1 MTAGRF
7 TATGG
12 LLFPGCRVGTLAVRN
27 LRRWVGVLGTLPVRA
42 ASATFLLFMNIPPLS
57 SRLFVHALLA
67 FALAGSFSPRGAA
80 ADALIDQK
88 PTAPLPPGKTVVP
101 DKSDSD
107 ESPDAGAADKT
118 PAEPSRHADKASKK
132 TATNEKPVHR
142 PPLRLQVDN
151 RPINREAADRVSYAP
166 IVKKTAASVV
176 FVYSSKK
183 VKGQDLSPFL
193 NDPLFR
199 RFFEMPGRRHRGNG
213 DDDEGGGSTGRTP
226 DRVEQGL
233 GSGVVISADGYI
245 LTNNHVVEGADE
257 VRVSIG
263 ESTKKFD
270 AKVIGRD
277 SLADIAVLKIEPTG
291 ALIPATFG
299 NSDQL
304 QVGDVVL
311 AIGNPFGIGQSVSRG
326 IVSALSRGQ
335 LGIEQLEDFI
345 QTDAAI
351 NPGNSGGALIDSL
364 GRVVGIN
371 TAILSSSGGFNGVG
385 LAIPINLV
393 RFVAE
398 QIVAKGK
405 VDRGFL
411 GVQTQDL
418 TDEIAAQF
426 SAERGALV
434 SEVTPDSPADKAG
447 LKAGDVITKVNDTD
461 IRDQRHLQLVVT
473 QFAPGTEVSVVYLR
487 DGKPHTT
494 KAKLALRPT
503 KFGTDRGNA
512 DENAGNDEGVLNGV
526 SVGDITPDVRE
537 EMEIPARIKGAIVQS
552 VDQNSPS
559 ALQGLHEGDVIIE
572 LDRRPVHN
580 AEEAV
585 KLSEEIKGPK
595 VMVLIWRAGSTRFIV
610 IDESKK

>member
-1 MTAGRF
+1 MK
-7 TATGG
+7 
-12 LLFPGCRVGTLAVRN
+12 
-27 LRRWVGVLGTLPVRA
+27 
-42 ASATFLLFMNIPPLS
+42 MPLS
-57 SRLFVHALLA
+57 SSPRVVRMLTALSISLLA
-67 FALAGSFSPRGAA
+67 VSWSTA
-80 ADALIDQK
+80 ADAIVDQK
-88 PTAPLPPGKTVVP
+88 AMPPGKVVVP
-101 DKSDSD
+101 DPTTPAPDS
-107 ESPDAGAADKT
+107 PAADSSEKST
-118 PAEPSRHADKASKK
+118 VEPSKRTDKSAPTKK
-132 TATNEKPVHR
+132 SGKNDKPANR
-142 PPLRLQVDN
+142 PPLKVQFDN
-151 RPINREAADRVSYAP
+151 KAINRDAPDRVSYAP

-193 NDPLFR
+193 NDPMFR
-199 RFFEMPGRRHRGNG
+199 RFFDIPGHRGNG
-213 DDDEGGGSTGRTP
+213 GKMP

-257 VRVSIG
+257 VQVSIG
-263 ESTKKFD
+263 ESTKKFT

-277 SLADIAVLKIEPTG
+277 SLADVAVLKIEPAG
-291 ALIPATFG
+291 ALIPATLG

-351 NPGNSGGALIDSL
+351 NPGNSGGALIDSE

-418 TDEIAAQF
+418 TEDIATQF
-426 SAERGALV
+426 NAEKGALV
-434 SEVTPDSPADKAG
+434 SEVTQDSPAEKAG
-447 LKAGDVITKVNDTD
+447 LKAGDVITKVNGTE

-473 QFAPGTEVSVVYLR
+473 QLPPGTDVTVDYVR
-487 DGKPHTT
+487 DGKTLST

-503 KFGTDRGNA
+503 KFGGADRSNS
-512 DENAGNDEGVLNGV
+512 DENAGSDEGVLNGV
-526 SVGDITPDVRE
+526 SVGDITPDVRD
-537 EMEIPARIKGAIVQS
+537 EMDIPARIKGAIVQS
-552 VDQNSPS
+552 IDPGSPS
-559 ALQGLHEGDVIIE
+559 GQQGLREGDVILE
-572 LDRRPVHN
+572 LDRHPVHN

-595 VMVLIWRAGSTRFIV
+595 VMVLIWRAGGTRFIV

>member
-1 MTAGRF
+1 MKTPLPSLRPARR
-7 TATGG
+7 A
-12 LLFPGCRVGTLAVRN
+12 LA
-27 LRRWVGVLGTLPVRA
+27 
-42 ASATFLLFMNIPPLS
+42 
-57 SRLFVHALLA
+57 ALL
-67 FALAGSFSPRGAA
+67 LSVWVTSWMSA
-80 ADALIDQK
+80 ADPVVDPK
-88 PTAPLPPGKTVVP
+88 GLPPGKTVMP
-101 DKSDSD
+101 DSMTPSP
-107 ESPDAGAADKT
+107 EPATPDANDKAN
-118 PAEPSRHADKASKK
+118 AEPTKRTEKPSSKK
-132 TATNEKPVHR
+132 AAKDDKPANR
-142 PPLRLQVDN
+142 PPLKVRFDN
-151 RPINREAADRVSYAP
+151 KPINRDAPDRVSYAP
-166 IVKKTAASVV
+166 IVRKTAASVV

-193 NDPLFR
+193 NDPMFR
-199 RFFEMPGRRHRGNG
+199 RFFDIPGHRGNG
-213 DDDEGGGSTGRTP
+213 GGRTP

-245 LTNNHVVEGADE
+245 LTNNHVVEGADD
-257 VRVSIG
+257 VQVSIG

-277 SLADIAVLKIEPTG
+277 SLADVAVLKIEPSG
-291 ALIPATFG
+291 SLVPATLG
-299 NSDQL
+299 DSDQL

-351 NPGNSGGALIDSL
+351 NPGNSGGALIDSE

-385 LAIPINLV
+385 LAIPIDLV

-418 TDEIAAQF
+418 TEDIAAQF
-426 SAERGALV
+426 NAEKGALV
-434 SEVTPDSPADKAG
+434 SEVTPDSPAEKAG
-447 LKAGDVITKVNDTD
+447 LKAGDVITRVNGTE

-473 QFAPGTEVSVVYLR
+473 QLSPGTDVNVDYVR
-487 DGKPHTT
+487 DGKTHSA
-494 KAKLALRPT
+494 KAKLALRPA
-503 KFGTDRGNA
+503 KFSGSDRGGN

-537 EMEIPARIKGAIVQS
+537 EMDIPARIKGAIVQS
-552 VDQNSPS
+552 IDATSPS
-559 ALQGLHEGDVIIE
+559 AQQGLREGDVILE
-572 LDRRPVHN
+572 LDRHPVHN

-595 VMVLIWRAGSTRFIV
+595 VMVLIWRSGGTRFIV